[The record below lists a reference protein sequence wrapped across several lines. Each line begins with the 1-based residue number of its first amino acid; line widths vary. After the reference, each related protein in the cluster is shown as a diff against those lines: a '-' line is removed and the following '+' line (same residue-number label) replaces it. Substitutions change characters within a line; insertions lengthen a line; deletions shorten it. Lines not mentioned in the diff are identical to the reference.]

1 MSPAIGRHLGQNSET
16 YLNQSTRLNESSW
29 VWQRKPTADLPFVSQ
44 KEEVFFSDRCY
55 HGREDWGLGHTAA
68 LSRLEC
74 AVLHYPET
82 SFIEW
87 CPRTLRGGDTVLG
100 TGNVRWDEV
109 SVFPPSFSAGTSAG
123 DSRGCIHHFKF
134 AMTKPQDQKQLLGE
148 STYFGL
154 CFQGRRV
161 HYAERRGSKL
171 RADTFRCR
179 ESEQYDLKGH
189 LQ

>member
-1 MSPAIGRHLGQNSET
+1 M
-16 YLNQSTRLNESSW
+16 
-29 VWQRKPTADLPFVSQ
+29 ADPPFVSQ
-44 KEEVFFSDRCY
+44 KEEAFFSDKCY

-100 TGNVRWDEV
+100 TGNVRWGEV

-123 DSRGCIHHFKF
+123 DSTEAAFITLSLPWQNPR
-134 AMTKPQDQKQLLGE
+134 TKSNFWEKVLILAYVSKEEE
-148 STYFGL
+148 STMQRGVAASSGL
-154 CFQGRRV
+154 TP
-161 HYAERRGSKL
+161 L
-171 RADTFRCR
+171 LR